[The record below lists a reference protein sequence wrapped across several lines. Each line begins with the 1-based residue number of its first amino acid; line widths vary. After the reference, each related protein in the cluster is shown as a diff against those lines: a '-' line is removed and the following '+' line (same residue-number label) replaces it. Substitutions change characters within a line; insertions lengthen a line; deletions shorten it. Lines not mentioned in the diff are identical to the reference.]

1 MKNRKILFG
10 IFLALLTIF
19 GINFKLAANQTT
31 HAAGNF
37 VITLNADGGTC
48 SETILTTNDS
58 GTLDELPTPTKAG
71 YLFLRWQVDNEPVTT
86 STVFSSDTEITAI
99 YNKKSYIYTISQS
112 NDNFTATGQTNVTGS
127 TYTLTASSLNDVI
140 SLISSDLAT
149 SSDKATVN
157 LGSITLSEN
166 LIININKITLSGEVN
181 LNSHQILYTAQE
193 TGAELDFNDFST
205 SNSNQNQV
213 VIQGTKKTTVT
224 LENCKFQADHTNTS
238 QNYSDYAI
246 YFANPLHTIKLVDKI
261 SHETQYLYNHES
273 GISASLT
280 SLDVSEQTGGKI
292 SITFPYTL
300 DGSLIFSGSE
310 NASKLNFIALQDNYT
325 CSVYPYFG
333 GIYLTVQFDINFD
346 TNSGTSNVTSLNSRY
361 KQSTKLNFPDS
372 ENLTREHYTLNGFAG
387 VLNFDS
393 NTVSANDLT
402 SSTYYFNKQSLEN
415 LLSDNSENKSIYA
428 KIKEYFLTDIPAP
441 AEAEIAADYGFTY
454 YKNNENDINFKA
466 INLMLELNQ
475 TPTFKAIWT
484 QTKYTITFVENGG
497 TDVSDATNTHGTPIT
512 LPTTTRTGYTFDG
525 WYTTDPN
532 GEDFDENSKLNSTN
546 ITINENLTI
555 YAKWT
560 LCSYTLT
567 IHPNTSTA
575 PSTVEKSINFNASI
589 SSLSE
594 LADNYYQKTGYSLVS
609 WHTSETL
616 NEESIVNFE
625 TFLMPDNNVSIYAK
639 WQINQYTINIYNNH
653 KGDNSL
659 YTTLTKNYGESV
671 TELFTTHPDFEGYE
685 FQGWFKDKVGNVHFN
700 TQNATMPAGN
710 LDIYFFYLPIS
721 YSLNFYVGT
730 TNYKSSSMYFQDTIT
745 LPISP
750 TKTGFNFDYWCTD
763 EALNEKLNFTTMP
776 SHNVSL
782 YAKFK
787 EKTTLTIDETVQ
799 RYTLAQKGTFKLNS
813 KIENFTVQY
822 LVNNSWTTNAPTKKG
837 TYDVKVSR
845 NEDSVYKYFETTI
858 EGGLVITPDNADLS
872 IYSLICYC
880 LASIELIIAIIILF
894 LRKQRKTYL
903 TYAVTL
909 PFGIV
914 STSGFV
920 NFIVS
925 LTLAIFGFV
934 LIVIELVKLRQVN
947 NEIAKISIENKEYI
961 PPDVSQNSSISKK
974 VEIIL
979 EQNGFISADD
989 EDEKNANSDK
999 NIEKTDEN
1007 ETNSPEN
1014 DDFNNN

>member
-10 IFLALLTIF
+10 IFFALLTIF
-19 GINFKLAANQTT
+19 GVNYKPAANQTT
-31 HAAGNF
+31 RAAGNF
-37 VITLNADGGTC
+37 VITLNTDGGTC
-48 SETILTTNDS
+48 SETSLTTNDS

-71 YLFLRWQVDNEPVTT
+71 YLFLRWQGDDEVVTT

-99 YNKKSYIYTISQS
+99 YSKKSYSYTISQS
-112 NDNFTATGQTNVTGS
+112 DDNFTATGQTNISS
-127 TYTLTASSLNDVI
+127 TYTLTASSLNDII
-140 SLISSDLAT
+140 SLISSDLAS
-149 SSDKATVN
+149 SSDKVTIN

-166 LIININKITLSGEVN
+166 LIININKITISGEVN
-181 LNSHQILYTAQE
+181 LNSHQILYTASE
-193 TGAELDFNDFST
+193 TGAELEFNNFST
-205 SNSNQNQV
+205 SNSSKNQI

-224 LENCKFQADHTNTS
+224 LDNCKFQADHSLTT
-238 QNYSDYAI
+238 QTYSDYAV
-246 YFANPLHTIKLVDKI
+246 YFATPLHTIKLENKI

-280 SLDVSEQTGGKI
+280 NLDISEQTSGKL

-300 DGSLIFSGSE
+300 DGNLIFSGSE
-310 NASKLNFIALQDNYT
+310 NASKLNFVALQDNYT

-346 TNSGTSNVTSLNSRY
+346 ANGGTCSTSSLNSRY
-361 KQSTKLNFPDS
+361 KQTTKLLFPDS
-372 ENLTREHYTLNGFAG
+372 QDLTLPHNTLNGFAG

-393 NTVSANDLT
+393 ETVSANNLA
-402 SSTYYFNKQSLEN
+402 SSTYYFDKQLLEN
-415 LLSDNSENKSIYA
+415 FLADNTEGKSIYD
-428 KIKEYFLTDIPAP
+428 KIKEHFLTNIPTP

-454 YKNNENDINFKA
+454 YQNNTNDINFKA
-466 INLMLELNQ
+466 VNLMLELGQ

-484 QTKYTITFVENGG
+484 QTKYIITFIENGG
-497 TDVSDATNTHGTPIT
+497 TDVSDATDIFGTNVT

-532 GEDFDENSKLNSTN
+532 GNDFDESSKLNATS
-546 ITINENLTI
+546 IAIDGNLTV
-555 YAKWT
+555 YAKWSI
-560 LCSYTLT
+560 CPYTLT
-567 IHPNTSTA
+567 IHPNTQTA
-575 PSTVEKSINFNASI
+575 PSSVEKSINFNASI
-589 SSLSE
+589 SNLSE
-594 LADNYYQKTGYSLVS
+594 LADNFYQKTGYSLVS

-616 NEESIVNFE
+616 GDESIINFE
-625 TFLMPDNNVSIYAK
+625 TFLMPNDNVSIYAK

-659 YTTLTKNYGESV
+659 YATLTKNYGESV
-671 TELFTTHPDFEGYE
+671 TELFTTHPEFEGYE

-700 TQNATMPAGN
+700 TQNATMPAESI
-710 LDIYFFYLPIS
+710 DIYFFYLPIS

-730 TNYKSSSMYFQDTIT
+730 TNYKSSNMYFQDAIT
-745 LPISP
+745 LPVSP

-776 SHNVSL
+776 SHNISL

-787 EKTTLTIDETVQ
+787 EKTTLSIDETVQ
-799 RYTLAQKGTFKLNS
+799 RYTLAQKGAFKLSS

-822 LVNNSWTTNAPTKKG
+822 LVNNGWTNDAPTKKG
-837 TYDVKVSR
+837 TYDVKITR

-858 EGGLVITPDNADLS
+858 KGGLVITPDNVDLS

-880 LASIELIIAIIILF
+880 LASVELIIAIIILF

-989 EDEKNANSDK
+989 KEAKNANSDE

-1007 ETNSPEN
+1007 ETNSLDY
-1014 DDFNNN
+1014 DDFDNN

>member
-1 MKNRKILFG
+1 MKNKKILFG
-10 IFLALLTIF
+10 IFFALLTIF
-19 GINFKLAANQTT
+19 GINFKPTANQTT
-31 HAAGNF
+31 HAAGGF

-48 SETILTTNDS
+48 SETSLTTNDS

-71 YLFLRWQVDNEPVTT
+71 YLFLRWQGDDEVVTT
-86 STVFSSDTEITAI
+86 STIFSSNTEITAI

-112 NDNFTATGQTNVTGS
+112 DDNFTATGQTNASGS
-127 TYTLTASSLNDVI
+127 TYTLTASSLNEVFT
-140 SLISSDLAT
+140 LISSDLAT

-166 LIININKITLSGEVN
+166 LIININKITISGKVN
-181 LNSHQILYTAQE
+181 LNSHQILYTASE
-193 TGAELDFNDFST
+193 NGAELEFNNFST
-205 SNSNQNQV
+205 SNSSQNQV
-213 VIQGTKKTTVT
+213 IIQGTKKTTVT
-224 LENCKFQADHTNTS
+224 LENCKFQANHSLTT
-238 QNYSDYAI
+238 QTYSDYAI
-246 YFANPLHTIKLVDKI
+246 YFVNPRHTIKLVDKI

-280 SLDVSEQTGGKI
+280 NLDVSEQASGKL

-310 NASKLNFIALQDNYT
+310 NASKLNFVALQDNYT
-325 CSVYPYFG
+325 CSVYPYLG
-333 GIYLTVQFDINFD
+333 GIYLTVQFNISFNA
-346 TNSGTSNVTSLNSRY
+346 NGGTCNVTSQNSRY
-361 KQSTKLNFPDS
+361 KQTSKLLFPDS
-372 ENLTREHYTLNGFAG
+372 QNLTLDHHTLNGFAG

-393 NTVSANDLT
+393 NTVTANGLT
-402 SSTYYFNKQSLEN
+402 SSTYYFDKQLLEN
-415 LLSDNSENKSIYA
+415 LLADDTEGKSIYD
-428 KIKEYFLTDIPAP
+428 KIKEHFLTNIHAP
-441 AEAEIAADYGFTY
+441 VEAEIAADYGFTY
-454 YKNNENDINFKA
+454 YQNNESDINFKA
-466 INLMLELNQ
+466 VNFMLELGL

-484 QTKYTITFVENGG
+484 QTKYTITFIENGG
-497 TDVSDATNTHGTPIT
+497 TDVSDVTDIFDTNVT
-512 LPTTTRTGYTFDG
+512 LPATTRTGYNFDG
-525 WYTTDPN
+525 WYTTNPN
-532 GEDFDENSKLNSTN
+532 ENDFDESSKLNTTS
-546 ITINENLTI
+546 IAIDGNLTI
-555 YAKWT
+555 YAKWSI
-560 LCSYTLT
+560 CSCTLT
-567 IHPNTSTA
+567 IHPNTQTA
-575 PSTVEKSINFNASI
+575 PSSIEKSIDFNASI
-589 SSLSE
+589 SNLSE

-616 NEESIVNFE
+616 NDESIINFE
-625 TFLMPDNNVSIYAK
+625 TFTMPNNNVSIYAK

-659 YTTLTKNYGESV
+659 YKTLTTNYGESI
-671 TELFTTHPDFEGYE
+671 TELFSTHPEFEGYE

-700 TQNATMPAGN
+700 TQNATMPAESI
-710 LDIYFFYLPIS
+710 DIYFFYLPIS

-745 LPISP
+745 LPVSP

-787 EKTTLTIDETVQ
+787 EKTTLSIDETVQ
-799 RYTLAQKGTFKLNS
+799 RYTLAQKGAFKLSS

-822 LVNNSWTTNAPTKKG
+822 LVNDGWITDAPTKKG
-837 TYDVKVSR
+837 SYDVKITR

-858 EGGLVITPDNADLS
+858 KGGLVITPDNVDLS

-880 LASIELIIAIIILF
+880 LASVELIVAIIILF

-903 TYAVTL
+903 TYAITL

-934 LIVIELVKLRQVN
+934 LIVIELVKLKQVN

-974 VEIIL
+974 VQIIL
-979 EQNGFISADD
+979 EQNGFVSTDE
-989 EDEKNANSDK
+989 EDEKNAKFDK
-999 NIEKTDEN
+999 NIEKNDEN
-1007 ETNSPEN
+1007 ETNSLDY
-1014 DDFNNN
+1014 DDFDNN